1 MIREFLNLLIMGFKT
16 IKAYLPSF
24 LFFSIFFPIGLLTLF
39 GSISS
44 SDYSPFVISGTLT
57 FYISLGT
64 ITSVAQTLA
73 NERQSGRISLMIA
86 SGIPRELYVVS
97 IMLTNGLSTLLVV
110 PIIVI
115 IGEVFLHVYVES
127 IPSLVLSLVLSAF
140 MGSMLGTDLGFA
152 FKNEYAVNQYSTII
166 TFVLSFFAP
175 VYYPPS
181 VIPLPF
187 RYLTYLEPT
196 TYVSQAIFS
205 SYSGNLLSSLEWS
218 IGIVAYSIVFIV
230 ISRVV
235 LR

>member
-1 MIREFLNLLIMGFKT
+1 
-16 IKAYLPSF
+16 
-24 LFFSIFFPIGLLTLF
+24 
-39 GSISS
+39 SISS
-44 SDYSPFVISGTLT
+44 GDYSPFVISGTLT

-73 NERQSGRISLMIA
+73 SERQSGRISLMIA
-86 SGIPRELYVVS
+86 SGIPRELYIVS

-110 PIIVI
+110 PIIVF

-127 IPSLVLSLVLSAF
+127 IPSLVLTLALSAF

-152 FKNEYAVNQYSTII
+152 FKNVYAVNQYSSII

-181 VIPLPF
+181 AVSLPF

-205 SYSGNLLSSLEWS
+205 SYSGELITSLEWCA
-218 IGIVAYSIVFIV
+218 GIIVYSIIFMI
-230 ISRVV
+230 ISRII